1 MSNLTYK
8 DLLLSFHEH
17 LILIKVRF
25 FGISDKYIFDYK
37 YKFLKKYSLIK
48 PSLKKSHK
56 YCITDN
62 GKMYIRYRR
71 HSFWKFA
78 IPVIIS
84 IIALFGGYDVYT
96 NPLLKELLEAIAL
109 IVKNVMETLGI
120 GL

>member
-25 FGISDKYIFDYK
+25 FGISDKYIFDDK

-56 YCITDN
+56 
-62 GKMYIRYRR
+62 
-71 HSFWKFA
+71 
-78 IPVIIS
+78 
-84 IIALFGGYDVYT
+84 
-96 NPLLKELLEAIAL
+96 
-109 IVKNVMETLGI
+109 
-120 GL
+120 